1 MKTRIYT
8 LCYWVA
14 GEIIITNSFFSEK
27 MAQKA
32 LDIETD
38 RFISKGF
45 YLFKKLPMM
54 AVVSDSGSP
63 LSAIRLKIVSNNL
76 VSPKKTELSF
86 KRKK

>member
-14 GEIIITNSFFSEK
+14 GEIIIVNSFMSEK
-27 MAQKA
+27 MAQKQ
-32 LDIETD
+32 LDMEIG

-45 YLFKKLPMM
+45 YLLKRLPMM
-54 AVVSDSGSP
+54 AVVSDNGSS
-63 LSAIRLKIVSNNL
+63 LSAIRLKIVLNNL
-76 VSPKKTELSF
+76 VLPKKTELSF